1 MGMASSRHLALCSTI
16 VAILY
21 RAVATSPMSLVTSSF
36 GDVHGRQQ
44 RDLNFFLNYISTM
57 AMFFIVDIL

>member
-16 VAILY
+16 FALLY
-21 RAVATSPMSLVTSSF
+21 RAVPTFPMSLVTSSF

-44 RDLNFFLNYISTM
+44 KDLNFFLNYISTL
-57 AMFFIVDIL
+57 ALSFVVDIL

>member
-1 MGMASSRHLALCSTI
+1 MGMAESRHLALCSTI

>member
-1 MGMASSRHLALCSTI
+1 MGMAESRHLALCSTI

-21 RAVATSPMSLVTSSF
+21 RAVATSPMSLDTSSF

-44 RDLNFFLNYISTM
+44 KDLNLFLNYISTLVLSF
-57 AMFFIVDIL
+57 AVDIL